1 MPSFDV
7 NKAII
12 APACFTVKFFR
23 QVEQNTE
30 LKIYTQ
36 FKI

>member
-1 MPSFDV
+1 MPSFNM
-7 NKAII
+7 NKNII
-12 APACFTVKFFR
+12 APVRFTVKHFR